1 MRGYDPTVATAPL
14 APGFA
19 ERVLWHDGLA
29 APVAVP
35 VRPLPARA
43 DVVVVGGGYCGITA
57 AWQLALRSRHAVVV
71 EAEAV
76 GFGASSRNGG
86 MVIPELKAGPHAL
99 EARHGPL
106 GRELVRAVFD
116 AFDLVESLV
125 ADGTVDCDYERGGG
139 LLLAHHPRAVPE
151 LKDQVAEWTDLGV
164 EARFV
169 PRNELAGEIGSDAYH
184 GGLVVE
190 KTGGLQPARYHAGL
204 ARAALAAGAEVHEHT
219 RARSIERTGS
229 GFRVV
234 TDRGT
239 IEAGDVLVATNAY
252 ADGVLPKLR
261 RRVLPIGSFIIAT
274 EVLDP
279 ALAAELSPRGRM
291 FYDTKSFVYY
301 WRLSPDGRMAFG
313 GRTSLAP
320 TTVARSRDRLYREM
334 VRIHPQLAG
343 VPLEYSWGG
352 NVAITWGRLPHA
364 GRIDGVAFATGC
376 NGTGVALATWFG
388 VRMAAWMSGEE
399 DAPVFSRLRFAP
411 IPLSPFRS
419 AYLPLVGQWF
429 RLRDRLGR

>member
-1 MRGYDPTVATAPL
+1 
-14 APGFA
+14 
-19 ERVLWHDGLA
+19 
-29 APVAVP
+29 
-35 VRPLPARA
+35 
-43 DVVVVGGGYCGITA
+43 
-57 AWQLALRSRHAVVV
+57 
-71 EAEAV
+71 
-76 GFGASSRNGG
+76 
-86 MVIPELKAGPHAL
+86 
-99 EARHGPL
+99 
-106 GRELVRAVFD
+106 
-116 AFDLVESLV
+116 
-125 ADGTVDCDYERGGG
+125 
-139 LLLAHHPRAVPE
+139 
-151 LKDQVAEWTDLGV
+151 
-164 EARFV
+164 
-169 PRNELAGEIGSDAYH
+169 
-184 GGLVVE
+184 
-190 KTGGLQPARYHAGL
+190 
-204 ARAALAAGAEVHEHT
+204 
-219 RARSIERTGS
+219 
-229 GFRVV
+229 
-234 TDRGT
+234 
-239 IEAGDVLVATNAY
+239 VLVATNAY

-352 NVAITWGRLPHA
+352 DVAITWGRLPHA

-388 VRMAAWMSGEE
+388 MRMAAWMSGEE
-399 DAPVFSRLRFAP
+399 DAPVFSQLRFPP
-411 IPLSPFRS
+411 IPLYPLRG

-429 RLRDRLGR
+429 RLRDRFGR

>member
-1 MRGYDPTVATAPL
+1 MAPALAAPL

-19 ERVLWHDGLA
+19 ERVLWHDGLP

-35 VRPLPARA
+35 ERPLPAQA
-43 DVVVVGGGYCGITA
+43 EVVIVGGGYCGMTA
-57 AWQLALRSRHAVVV
+57 AWQLARRSRHAVVL
-71 EAEAV
+71 ETEAV
-76 GFGASSRNGG
+76 GYGASSRNGG

-99 EARHGPL
+99 EVRHGPL
-106 GRELVRAVFD
+106 GRKLVAAVFD

-139 LLLAHHPRAVPE
+139 LLLAHHPRLVRE
-151 LKDQVAEWTDLGV
+151 LQEVVKEWTDDLGV

-169 PRNELAGEIGSDAYH
+169 PRDELAAEIGTSAYY
-184 GGLVVE
+184 GGLAVE
-190 KTGGLQPARYHAGL
+190 KTGGLQPARFHAGL
-204 ARAALAAGAEVHEHT
+204 AQAALGAGAEVHEHT
-219 RARSIERTGS
+219 RALSIERAAS
-229 GFRVV
+229 RFRVV
-234 TDRGT
+234 TSRGT

-274 EVLDP
+274 QVLDP
-279 ALAAELSPRGRM
+279 ALAKELSPQGRM

-320 TTVARSRDRLYREM
+320 TTVTRSRDLLYREM

-352 NVAITWGRLPHA
+352 NVAITLDRLPHA

-388 VRMAAWMSGEE
+388 MRMAGWLSGEE
-399 DAPVFSRLRFAP
+399 DPPVFSRLRFPP
-411 IPLSPFRS
+411 IPLYSFRS

-429 RLRDRLGR
+429 RTRDRLGR